1 MYDDVLC
8 TFLKT
13 RQHKTTTTATLVKID
28 PWLFGCVTL
37 HPRRLA
43 MFCLSY
49 LLKNKI
55 FHPMYNHLSTQSSL
69 SIFAQKYRCK
79 CENTYFILQNKY
91 LCIYEDSFGS
101 MILRDD
107 CALRNMKMKKIC
119 FKRPWCH
126 VCVIILSPI
135 KIIFPLNRE

>member
-79 CENTYFILQNKY
+79 CENTYSILQNEN
-91 LCIYEDSFGS
+91 LCIYEASFGAK
-101 MILRDD
+101 ILRDD
-107 CALRNMKMKKIC
+107 CTLKVQYRITHKILFAYLVLRC
-119 FKRPWCH
+119 FIWKLDFYF
-126 VCVIILSPI
+126 II
-135 KIIFPLNRE
+135 

>member
-43 MFCLSY
+43 MFWLSY

-69 SIFAQKYRCK
+69 SIFAQKYHCK

-91 LCIYEDSFGS
+91 LCIYDDSFGA

-107 CALRNMKMKKIC
+107 CALRNMKMKKS
-119 FKRPWCH
+119 FSKGPDAMS
-126 VCVIILSPI
+126 VSLSCLQS
-135 KIIFPLNRE
+135 KLYFHLNRE